1 MSDGRLVERSSSLIA
16 MSHGRLGECSG
27 LMTVVTSESIKTCDG
42 EIVQPGDTWGQSV
55 VSCLQAGPEFN
66 MLTHISTV
74 CLSVISLSLSS
85 VSSVSGRNI
94 EDISRLRSRQLLKM
108 FYFDC

>member
-42 EIVQPGDTWGQSV
+42 DIAPPGDSQLSV
-55 VSCLQAGPEFN
+55 VSRQGQS
-66 MLTHISTV
+66 ST
-74 CLSVISLSLSS
+74 CSHTPLLSASQLSVSLVS
-85 VSSVSGRNI
+85 VGEI
-94 EDISRLRSRQLLKM
+94 
-108 FYFDC
+108 